1 MKTIFKAVA
10 IGSLLLGMSTV
21 KAQSGTLIFKEGNGG
36 SQNTVA
42 QITDAPGQWYNL
54 KAKTPAYIGSNDE
67 TRSVILQNV
76 RAGAVLSVYDAPAG
90 DASDDYCVIT
100 VKQFTPYKVIPS
112 YETSFEDSEVK
123 VQFFRK
129 NGLDGKV
136 SFIRVN

>member
-1 MKTIFKAVA
+1 MKIILKSLAVSA
-10 IGSLLLGMSTV
+10 LLLTLTSLR
-21 KAQSGTLIFKEGNGG
+21 AQSGTLIFKEGNGG

-54 KAKTPAYIGSNDE
+54 KKKTPANIGANDE
-67 TRSVILQNV
+67 TRSLILQNV
-76 RAGAVLSVYDAPAG
+76 RAGAVVSVYDSSSG

-100 VKQFTPYKVIPS
+100 AKQFIPYRIIS
-112 YETSFEDSEVK
+112 TYESSFEDSEVR
-123 VQFFRK
+123 VQYFSK